1 MAVGIMMANSID
13 DMRTL
18 IENFQKLSDSK
29 HGERLIHMSDFITT
43 FSEIRVRNR
52 RTMKPRFSVFDVL
65 QVGADEVRH
74 SSILAWLCDADS
86 YHGLGNVFF
95 KELLDT
101 CSVDIP
107 SSVLADY
114 DVRTEFR
121 GNESIIDVMISK
133 AGEFIIYLEN
143 KIFAEE
149 GVDQLNREY
158 RDMRYFGDILRVPE
172 GRQYA
177 IFLTRN
183 RLVKLR
189 TGDPKQWSRISYPD
203 LSVAVQKTAEG
214 TSDLK
219 LKGFL
224 EDLAETYSTWS
235 SR

>member
-1 MAVGIMMANSID
+1 MANSID

-18 IENFQKLSDSK
+18 IEHFRKLSDSK
-29 HGERLIHMSDFITT
+29 RGERMIHMSDFITT
-43 FSEIRVRNR
+43 FSEVRVRNR
-52 RTMKPRFSVFDVL
+52 RTMKPRFNVFDVL

-74 SSILAWLCDADS
+74 SSILAWLCDADAN
-86 YHGLGNVFF
+86 HGQGNIFLRGML
-95 KELLDT
+95 EA

-107 SSVLADY
+107 PNALSDY
-114 DVRTEFR
+114 DVRTEFS
-121 GNESIIDVMISK
+121 GAESIIDVMISK
-133 AGEFIIYLEN
+133 AGEFLIYLEN

-172 GRQYA
+172 RRQYA

-189 TGDPKQWSRISYPD
+189 TGDPKQWSRIFYPD

-235 SR
+235 SQ